1 MNARPTLASLPNTDL
16 ADVALQLRRLA
27 DWIEKTPRPLS
38 CVIVMGTAEAT
49 TVCGYGQRVSP
60 LEIQGWLARAA
71 LQINEQSTRQNGA
84 A

>member
-1 MNARPTLASLPNTDL
+1 MSVQPTLARLPNTDL

-27 DWIEKTPRPLS
+27 DWIEKTRKPLS
-38 CVIVMGTAEAT
+38 CVVIMGTVEAT
-49 TVCGYGQRVSP
+49 TVCGYGHRVSP

-71 LQINEQSTRQNGA
+71 LQINESSTRQNGA